1 MNAGVG
7 KASADVQP
15 EDSLKLEACLMM
27 LFGGI
32 FRSKVPYFGC
42 GLRIWS
48 RWSRTHGPTQIFEK
62 VFTNVLCVP
71 RY

>member
-27 LFGGI
+27 FFGGI

-48 RWSRTHGPTQIFEK
+48 RWIERTDPLKYLRKSSPT
-62 VFTNVLCVP
+62 
-71 RY
+71 

>member
-15 EDSLKLEACLMM
+15 EDSLKVEACLMM

-32 FRSKVPYFGC
+32 SKSKVLW
-42 GLRIWS
+42 LRAA
-48 RWSRTHGPTQIFEK
+48 HLVVVE
-62 VFTNVLCVP
+62 
-71 RY
+71 